1 MIKLVVYPVLVALI
15 GWYSINTSH
24 ADPFDISTL
33 QVGIEHVDG
42 MALDDFNGD
51 NAQDILLVGRD
62 ASKQKQLQI
71 ITLNQGKPVK
81 YQAEVVT
88 LDNAVLFFD
97 TAKLAGNDKQ
107 TLLFLQPG
115 RVMRYDVA
123 DKKLHLLLNVDT
135 IYRHSVQQTTALS
148 QLTFAIDINGDGL
161 SDFIL
166 PDFKQNW
173 VFIQRP
179 EGGFAAPQALEVLAE
194 MRLFRNKSAVYA
206 GSPVFLAD
214 FNFDGEA
221 DLIFRS
227 KSDLLVFFQ
236 HEGVF
241 TTKAKKVTLDLALPL
256 TDDYDDLNKDHS
268 DKVTHSFFRLSDL
281 NNDNILDLVT
291 KVTKSS
297 GFFDK
302 SSQYQF
308 YFGKESGRK
317 SSKKSDRKSEV
328 EFPQKPDSVISSE
341 GLQFELTLVDINGDN
356 TLDLVSP
363 SYELG
368 VGSIISSLFSSSA
381 DLDVMFHPLHNGT
394 YQTKANLEKELTVDF
409 DLSSGQQVYPL
420 LKISDFDGDGH
431 KDLLLGHGSK
441 KIYLYKG
448 VNGGRLFAKRSQR
461 FKIPLPRDGHLVT
474 HKDLNNDGK
483 TDLVIRYDKLDG
495 QGLGNSMK
503 ILLAR

>member
-1 MIKLVVYPVLVALI
+1 MKFIVSFVLILLL
-15 GWYSINTSH
+15 GFNTSH

-33 QVGIEHVDG
+33 QVGIEYVDG
-42 MALDDFNGD
+42 MALNDFNGD
-51 NAQDILLVGRD
+51 NSQDALLVGRD

-71 ITLNQGKPVK
+71 ITLNKGKSAK
-81 YQAEVVT
+81 QQAEVVK

-97 TAKLAGNDKQ
+97 TAKLAGFDKQ
-107 TLLFLQPG
+107 SLLFLQPG
-115 RVMRYDVA
+115 KVMRFDVT
-123 DKKLHLLLNVDT
+123 DKKLHHLLNVDT
-135 IYRHSVQQTTALS
+135 IYRHSVQQTTALG

-173 VFIQRP
+173 VFMQLP
-179 EGGFAAPQALEVLAE
+179 QGGFAPPQALEVLAE
-194 MRLFRNKSAVYA
+194 MRLLRNKSAVYA

-214 FNFDGEA
+214 FNFDGET

-236 HEGVF
+236 HQGVF
-241 TTKAKKVTLDLALPL
+241 TTKAKRVTLDLALPL

-268 DKVTHSFFRLSDL
+268 NKVSHSFFRLTDL
-281 NNDNILDLVT
+281 NNDSILDLLT

-302 SSQYQF
+302 SSQYQI
-308 YFGKESGRK
+308 YFGKKSGSK
-317 SSKKSDRKSEV
+317 SGGV
-328 EFPQKPDSVISSE
+328 EFSKNPDSVISSK

-381 DLDVMFHPLHNGT
+381 DLDVMFHPLLNGVYRSEAT
-394 YQTKANLEKELTVDF
+394 LEKELTVDF

-431 KDLLLGHGSK
+431 NDLLLGHGSK

-448 VNGGRLFAKRSQR
+448 VNGGRLFAKKSQR
-461 FKIPLPRDGHLVT
+461 FKIPLPRDGQLVT

-495 QGLGNSMK
+495 QELVNSMK
-503 ILLAR
+503 ILLAN

>member
-1 MIKLVVYPVLVALI
+1 EY
-15 GWYSINTSH
+15 
-24 ADPFDISTL
+24 
-33 QVGIEHVDG
+33 VDG

-71 ITLNQGKPVK
+71 ISLIQGKPVK
-81 YQAEVVT
+81 LQAEVVN

-97 TAKLAGNDKQ
+97 TAKLAGSDKQ

-115 RVMRYDVA
+115 KVMRFDVT
-123 DKKLHLLLNVDT
+123 DKKLHPLLNVDT

-179 EGGFAAPQALEVLAE
+179 EGGFAPPQALAVLAE

-214 FNFDGEA
+214 FNFDGET

-236 HEGVF
+236 KDGVF
-241 TTKAKKVTLDLALPL
+241 TTQPKTVTLDLALPL

-268 DKVTHSFFRLSDL
+268 DKVTHSFFRLADL
-281 NNDNILDLVT
+281 TNDNILDLVT

-308 YFGKESGRK
+308 YFGKKSGK
-317 SSKKSDRKSEV
+317 KSEV

-381 DLDVMFHPLHNGT
+381 DLDVMFHPLLNGA

-448 VNGGRLFAKRSQR
+448 VNGGRLFAKKSQR
-461 FKIPLPRDGHLVT
+461 FKIPLPRNGQLVT